1 LAMVCCRGSRAGMV
15 REKLSWWGAGVMS
28 EVGGLPVEGESEDC
42 REKGAAFCPA
52 DQDGW
57 S

>member
-1 LAMVCCRGSRAGMV
+1 MV